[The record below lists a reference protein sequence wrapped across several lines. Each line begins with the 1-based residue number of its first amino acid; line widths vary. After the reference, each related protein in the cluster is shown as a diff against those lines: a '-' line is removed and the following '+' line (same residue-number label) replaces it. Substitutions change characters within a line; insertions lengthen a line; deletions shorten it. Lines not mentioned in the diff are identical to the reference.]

1 MYSQASQREGEK
13 KGKKLEGI
21 KILVGPHAPTLSFGT
36 FGYALW
42 THFCFI
48 LTGKL
53 VVHYV
58 QWEFSNLVRKKVNIH
73 YSKSTFV
80 YETFKICCLATLLNM
95 HHILV

>member
-1 MYSQASQREGEK
+1 MYSQASQRKEKK

-21 KILVGPHAPTLSFGT
+21 KILVGPHSPTLSFGT

-58 QWEFSNLVRKKVNIH
+58 QWEISNLVRKKVNIH
-73 YSKSTFV
+73 YIKYTFV

-95 HHILV
+95 HLILV